1 MFLNLIKHEYYFLFV
16 IITICFVQL
25 FESTT
30 EVHYNIADPGWLI
43 LRINK
48 KKIFSFYIYLFK
60 NVMDHLDYVLK
71 RIKIILAI

>member
-43 LRINK
+43 LRK
-48 KKIFSFYIYLFK
+48 KKYILFQYLF
-60 NVMDHLDYVLK
+60 
-71 RIKIILAI
+71 I

>member
-1 MFLNLIKHEYYFLFV
+1 LKQKLIMFLNLIKHEYYFLFV

-43 LRINK
+43 LRK
-48 KKIFSFYIYLFK
+48 KKYILFQYLF
-60 NVMDHLDYVLK
+60 
-71 RIKIILAI
+71 I

>member
-1 MFLNLIKHEYYFLFV
+1 MKQKLIMFLNMIKHEYYFLFV

-43 LRINK
+43 LRISK
-48 KKIFSFYIYLFK
+48 KNLFFQYLF
-60 NVMDHLDYVLK
+60 
-71 RIKIILAI
+71 I